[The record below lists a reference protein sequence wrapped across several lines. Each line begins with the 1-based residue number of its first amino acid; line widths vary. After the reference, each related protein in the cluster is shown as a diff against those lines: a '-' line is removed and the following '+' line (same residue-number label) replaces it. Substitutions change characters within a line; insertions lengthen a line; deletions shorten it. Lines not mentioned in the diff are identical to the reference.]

1 MRWIGLGRRV
11 VDTPKGVRLFDAPA
25 AHVLPWARKE
35 QEGTMTGG
43 STTQNEQRFEPF
55 LVPLDGSAETVRELV
70 EPMLA
75 TWGMELV
82 QLHVMHGP
90 HKTTVRLFID
100 KKNATKGNG
109 IGIDDLEK
117 MSRLLGDTLDVEDGH
132 RHLFKSMWEF
142 EVSSPG
148 VDRPLTK
155 KSHFARAKGE
165 PVKVKTRGPVEG
177 ARSFAGTI
185 DGTTEKTVRI
195 VKDDGGAV
203 DVPFDEI
210 TSAHTVFR
218 FEQAQKPAP
227 KRKKKSQQRKPD
239 EE

>member
-1 MRWIGLGRRV
+1 
-11 VDTPKGVRLFDAPA
+11 
-25 AHVLPWARKE
+25 
-35 QEGTMTGG
+35 MTGPE
-43 STTQNEQRFEPF
+43 TAAVDRFEPF
-55 LVPLDGSAETVRELV
+55 LVPLDGAAESVRELV

-82 QLHVMHGP
+82 QLQVMHGP

-109 IGIDDLEK
+109 IAIDDLEK

-155 KSHFARAKGE
+155 KSHFARAMGE
-165 PVKVKTRGPVEG
+165 PVKVKTRGPVNG
-177 ARSFAGTI
+177 SRSFAGVI
-185 DGTTEKTVRI
+185 DKTNDRAVTI
-195 VKDDGGAV
+195 VKDDGASV

-210 TSAHTVFR
+210 ASAHTVFR
-218 FEQAQKPAP
+218 FEQASKPAP
-227 KRKKKSQQRKPD
+227 KRKKKSQRKPL

>member
-1 MRWIGLGRRV
+1 MEWALGHRKAFCLSMRPRRTLNV
-11 VDTPKGVRLFDAPA
+11 LSVRW
-25 AHVLPWARKE
+25 VLAK
-35 QEGTMTGG
+35 MTGHE
-43 STTQNEQRFEPF
+43 TAAVDRFEPF
-55 LVPLDGSAETVRELV
+55 LVPLDGAAETVRELV

-75 TWGMELV
+75 TWGIELV
-82 QLHVMHGP
+82 QLHVMHGQ

-109 IGIDDLEK
+109 IGIDDIEK

-165 PVKVKTRGPVEG
+165 PVKLKTRGPVQG
-177 ARSFAGTI
+177 ARSFSGTI
-185 DGTTEKTVRI
+185 EQTSDAAVRI
-195 VKDDGGAV
+195 VKDDGGNV

-218 FEQAQKPAP
+218 FEQAAKPAP
-227 KRKKKSQQRKPD
+227 KRKKKSQRKTD